1 MKSFLKYAACMAAL
15 TVMMAACSKDDSS
28 TTDGGSTEPG
38 NKPKVALNIP
48 KAGTA
53 ARYDVT
59 LATSD
64 IDFVELAPTGNYIVG
79 LRVAPVKA
87 NEDVVDVVEGQ
98 WASKDNNEYQLA
110 GWGSI
115 ALKVNEAGDALL
127 MSVTL
132 EDEEGTEELPVTL
145 TTAKMSDNETRQLAR
160 SWELTS
166 IRLKLRIALET
177 FNNEYTQDQLPQ
189 MQTDLVQFLNKAIPD
204 NLKDLIGDVSSL
216 INVEDIVYSDRFYHR
231 YTFTTIGSIVADSY
245 YGIKTGTWSWSDS
258 KRQTIAATLP
268 YEETF
273 AADISYRD
281 IQLCVEPKVQ
291 EIEDVRSRLG
301 VLAKIG
307 FDFDL
312 YMYYDKAD

>member
-79 LRVAPVKA
+79 LRVAPVRSI
-87 NEDVVDVVEGQ
+87 EDVVDVEEGK
-98 WASKDNNEYQLA
+98 WTAKENNEYQLE
-110 GWGSI
+110 GWGDI

-127 MSVTL
+127 MSVTP
-132 EDEEGTEELPVTL
+132 EGGSTVELPVTL
-145 TTAKMSDNETRQLAR
+145 KTAKMNDNETRQLAH

-166 IRLKLRIALET
+166 IRLKVRIVSNR
-177 FNNEYTQDQLPQ
+177 FDKEYTEDQLPQ
-189 MQTDLVQFLNKAIPD
+189 MQQDVVEYLNEAIPD
-204 NLKDLIGDVSSL
+204 NFKDMIGDVSSL
-216 INVEDIVYSDRFYHR
+216 INVEDIVKSDRFYHR

-273 AADISYRD
+273 AAGISYRD

-301 VLAKIG
+301 VLASIG
-307 FDFDL
+307 FDFGL